1 VLSWLL
7 STPFFA
13 GLCGGALI
21 ALVSLLVK
29 ESPVRGSIRTFVCD
43 PSLDPM
49 LGQFVVRV
57 TDSSGERPRS

>member
-1 VLSWLL
+1 VLSWLF
-7 STPFFA
+7 SQPFFA
-13 GLCGGALI
+13 GCIGGALI

-29 ESPVRGSIRTFVCD
+29 ESPGRVSIRTFVCD